1 MILKRREILMIRDIN
16 TMVLDDGLEL
26 HHIHTDKFK
35 TDMFGVYF
43 KRPLTDRE
51 ATMNSLLARMLKR
64 GTKTYDTAQKLNV
77 KLDDLYGSIIASSCD
92 KYGEKHVLQI
102 KIQFPNRDRIKDE
115 NITKEAWA
123 LLMDVVYNQ
132 LQEGDGFKAEYFEQ
146 EKYFL
151 KQDILAR
158 INDKASYA
166 SDRMIEEM
174 YEGEAF
180 SVNVDGDIETLEKI
194 TSEELWDHYLELMR
208 MSEIDFCFIG
218 NVPVNEIL
226 VTVMEKESMFAE
238 LRLGQFLLPDED
250 FSIIDREVKNIE
262 EPMDVNQ
269 GKLVM
274 GFRTAVNKN
283 NDLYESLMLGSVILG
298 GGTDSKFFKNIRE
311 KESLCYYGY
320 SYVDKF
326 KGLLGMSFGIDFD
339 KFDKTKELA
348 LMHLEEMKNGEFTE
362 ENIENARKKVVN
374 SLRATGD
381 FPNSFMNFFY
391 NQILSRG
398 NFDFEAMLKRIYMV
412 NKETIVRA
420 FENVTLDT
428 VYFLKGKEE

>member
-1 MILKRREILMIRDIN
+1 MIRDIN
-16 TMVLDDGLEL
+16 TMVLDDGIEL

-35 TDMFGVYF
+35 TDMFGIYF
-43 KRPLTDRE
+43 KRPLTKRE
-51 ATMNSLLARMLKR
+51 ATLNSLLARIIKR
-64 GTKTYDTAQKLNV
+64 GTNNLKTAQHINM
-77 KLDDLYGSIIASSCD
+77 KLDDLYGSVIASSCD
-92 KYGEKHVLQI
+92 KYGEKHVLQV
-102 KIQFPNRDRIKDE
+102 KIQFPNRDRIKDQS
-115 NITKEAWA
+115 ITEHAWD
-123 LLMDVVYNQ
+123 LLTDIVYNQ
-132 LQEGDGFKAEYFEQ
+132 LKVDGKFNEEFFNQ

-174 YEGEAF
+174 YEGESF
-180 SVNVDGDIETLEKI
+180 SVNIDGDIELLESV
-194 TSEELWDHYLELMR
+194 TSGELWDHYLEILR
-208 MSEIDFCFIG
+208 MSEVDICFIG

-226 VTVMEKESMFAE
+226 VTVMNKEHMFNE
-238 LRLGQFLLPDED
+238 LRLGLFQIPDED
-250 FSIIDREVKNIE
+250 FAVKDREVKYIDE
-262 EPMDVNQ
+262 EMNVNQ

-274 GFRTAVNKN
+274 GFRTGVNKN
-283 NDLYESLMLGSVILG
+283 NDLYESLMIGSVILG

-339 KFDKTKELA
+339 KYDKTKELA
-348 LMHLEEMKNGEFTE
+348 LMHLEEIRNGEFTE
-362 ENIENARKKVVN
+362 ENIENAKKKVVN
-374 SLRATGD
+374 SLRASGD
-381 FPNSFMNFFY
+381 FPNNFMNFFY

-398 NFDFEAMLKRIYMV
+398 NFDFEALLKRIYMV
-412 NKETIVRA
+412 NKNGIISA

-428 VYFLKGKEE
+428 VYFLKGKEEK